1 MSREFLQVNDR
12 NNTVERNF
20 QKRKIFSFVYFY
32 TICEIR
38 NIPKRETSGVFCR
51 NNPVLNLNVMQNGQ
65 DGIEFDLIIR
75 VAFHH
80 VGTY

>member
-38 NIPKRETSGVFCR
+38 NIPKRETSGVFRR

-65 DGIEFDLIIR
+65 DGIASSLILGSA
-75 VAFHH
+75 VEHL
-80 VGTY
+80 